1 MKYHRGWVGQ
11 AAGNLIR
18 FEMSTG
24 ASTRNQFGL
33 LSLPGLQHMSLE
45 ILDQPGFDWQLLMGR
60 PSALFSTEIR

>member
-24 ASTRNQFGL
+24 ASTRKQFGL
-33 LSLPGLQHMSLE
+33 LSLPGLHAVRN
-45 ILDQPGFDWQLLMGR
+45 FR
-60 PSALFSTEIR
+60 PARF